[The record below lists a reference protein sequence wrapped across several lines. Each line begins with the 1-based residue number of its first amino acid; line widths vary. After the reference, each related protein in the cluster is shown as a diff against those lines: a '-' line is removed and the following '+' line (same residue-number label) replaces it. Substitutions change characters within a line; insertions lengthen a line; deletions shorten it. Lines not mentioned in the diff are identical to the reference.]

1 MTQRRRSLKSKF
13 RFKAAA
19 ESATATAGGVVADI
33 AGTPLQRRS
42 LLPTFGCTV
51 IIVIIAVVV
60 IVTAVVWIVAVVIA
74 AVVVIAAGVILIS

>member
-51 IIVIIAVVV
+51 IIVIIAVV
-60 IVTAVVWIVAVVIA
+60 WIVAVVIA